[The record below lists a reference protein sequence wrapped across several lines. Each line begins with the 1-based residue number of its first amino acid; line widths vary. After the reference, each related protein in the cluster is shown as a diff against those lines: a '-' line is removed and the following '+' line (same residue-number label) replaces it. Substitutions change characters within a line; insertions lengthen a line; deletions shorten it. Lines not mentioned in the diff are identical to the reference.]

1 MSIHVCTFF
10 SPFAQSRHLISL
22 SPDLGRRGGHGGGA
36 PAGGVNG
43 LCVRHQNKRNHSR
56 SNKLAKGEFI

>member
-10 SPFAQSRHLISL
+10 SPFAQSRHFISL
-22 SPDLGRRGGHGGGA
+22 SPDLGRAGQARRGR
-36 PAGGVNG
+36 PAAKVKG
-43 LCVRHQNKRNHSR
+43 LYVHPQSQRNHLR